1 MTGETENLVLE
12 ILKKIQSD
20 LAYVRQDVG
29 DLKLRNASIE
39 NHLASLHLD
48 MVQLG
53 ARIDTLARRIERVE
67 TRLGLADA

>member
-1 MTGETENLVLE
+1 MSEDTENLVLE
-12 ILKKIQSD
+12 ILKKIQHD
-20 LAYVRQDVG
+20 LSFVRQDVS

-48 MVQLG
+48 MVQMG
-53 ARIDTLARRIERVE
+53 ARIDTLSRRIERVE